1 MHKLIVLFEPPGD
14 EQAFQLGW
22 QKFLGLA
29 EKMPGLRR
37 ETVSRVERV
46 LFGKSESGYVLL
58 HELLFDSKEALEA
71 AMQSPEGQAAG
82 AYLQSFTEGRVVL
95 LTAEH
100 LEAGEKD
107 FVKRNGSLG
116 LP

>member
-1 MHKLIVLFEPPGD
+1 MHKLIILFESPGN

-29 EKMPGLRR
+29 EQLPGLRR
-37 ETVSRVERV
+37 ETVSRVTHK
-46 LFGKSESGYVLL
+46 LFGRPDGEFALI

-71 AMQSPEGQAAG
+71 AMASAEGQAAG
-82 AYLQSFTEGRVVL
+82 AFLQSFTGGRVVL

-107 FVKRNGSLG
+107 FVKRNA
-116 LP
+116 

>member
-1 MHKLIVLFEPPGD
+1 MHKLIILFESPEN

-29 EKMPGLRR
+29 ERMPGLRR
-37 ETVSRVERV
+37 ETVSRVVQR
-46 LFGKSESGYVLL
+46 LFGKPEGGIALI

-82 AYLQSFTEGRVVL
+82 KFLQSFTGGKVVL
-95 LTAEH
+95 LVAEH

-107 FVKRNGSLG
+107 FSK
-116 LP
+116 

>member
-1 MHKLIVLFEPPGD
+1 MHKLIILFEPPD
-14 EQAFQLGW
+14 NEHTFQLNW

-37 ETVSRVERV
+37 ETVSRVEQV
-46 LFGKSESGYVLL
+46 LFGKTEGGYVLV

-82 AYLQSFTEGRVVL
+82 AFLQSFTGGRVVL
-95 LTAEH
+95 LLAEH
-100 LEAGEKD
+100 MEAREKD
-107 FVKRNGSLG
+107 FVKRNV
-116 LP
+116 